1 MTKPKGTSTSA
12 KPVTVPM
19 LRAMKRAGERITM
32 VTAYD
37 ATFAQLFDEAGVDML
52 LVGDSL
58 GMVVQGLDS
67 TLPVTVDEI
76 VYHCRAVARGTR
88 RAHIVGDMPFMS
100 WQISPEE
107 ALRNAA
113 RFLSVGGAHSVKLEG
128 GRSAAATIERI
139 VTAGIP
145 VVGHVGLTPQS
156 VHAMGG
162 FRVQGKTEDAAARV
176 LDDARAVADA
186 GAFAL
191 VLEGIPSDLAAAI
204 TDAISIP
211 TIGIGAGPAC
221 DGQVLVCYDL
231 LGLTPDMRPK
241 FVKRYADW
249 FEDGK
254 LAAARYCD
262 EVRSGAFPTE
272 EYAFGQ
278 VLRREESAASV
289 AAPER
294 RAREPRAPARPQLR
308 PRELSMAPRIIHDPS
323 ELRAVCDAARMQGQ
337 RVGLVPTM
345 GALHDGHLSLV
356 TQVGARADLRVLTI
370 FVNPLQF
377 APTDDLDRYPRTLQA
392 DVANAAPPWA
402 WTSCSRPRRTPC
414 TRLASRATWR
424 WRASPSRS
432 RASSGPGTSAASPP
446 W

>member
-1 MTKPKGTSTSA
+1 MTKPKGTLPST
-12 KPVTVPM
+12 KPVTVPT

-37 ATFAQLFDEAGVDML
+37 ATFARLLDESGVDML

-76 VYHCRAVARGTR
+76 VYHCRAVARGTQ

-100 WQISPEE
+100 WQISPED

-113 RFLSVGGAHSVKLEG
+113 RFLSTGGAHSVKLEG
-128 GRSAAATIERI
+128 GRNAAGTIERI
-139 VTAGIP
+139 VNAGIP

-176 LDDARAVADA
+176 FDDARAVADA

-204 TDAISIP
+204 TDAVAIP
-211 TIGIGAGPAC
+211 TIGIGAGPSC

-231 LGLTPDMRPK
+231 LGLTPDLRPK
-241 FVKRYADW
+241 FVKRYAEW
-249 FEDGK
+249 FEEGK
-254 LAAARYCD
+254 RAAARYCE

-278 VLRREESAASV
+278 VRREDASPSASPLPGTSLPSN
-289 AAPER
+289 PER
-294 RAREPRAPARPQLR
+294 RPGPAYGP
-308 PRELSMAPRIIHDPS
+308 
-323 ELRAVCDAARMQGQ
+323 
-337 RVGLVPTM
+337 
-345 GALHDGHLSLV
+345 
-356 TQVGARADLRVLTI
+356 
-370 FVNPLQF
+370 
-377 APTDDLDRYPRTLQA
+377 
-392 DVANAAPPWA
+392 VA
-402 WTSCSRPRRTPC
+402 
-414 TRLASRATWR
+414 
-424 WRASPSRS
+424 
-432 RASSGPGTSAASPP
+432 
-446 W
+446 